1 MAAPEVYI
9 IMKKLILCILA
20 LVILTGCANQEKHT
34 ATLLAMDTV
43 MTLTA
48 YGSQGETALTQ
59 AQQLINDLDAQLS
72 LTRED
77 SETNAINASNGK
89 PVTVSSTMLELVQ
102 KSVELGDSTGGAL
115 NVTLTPVI
123 QAWGFI
129 GGDYRV
135 PESQELADLLERVD
149 YRKIKVDAANN
160 TVSLPENMAVSFGAI
175 AKGYTGD
182 LAMEQLESAGVT
194 SAIVT
199 LGGNVQALG
208 RKPDGSLWNVALQS
222 PFGSDY
228 LGTLEVEDA
237 AVVTSGGYERYF
249 QQDGETYW
257 HIINPATGH
266 PAKSGLVSVTIVCD
280 SGITADGLSTA
291 LFVMGLD
298 KAEDY
303 WRTKGGFEAI
313 FVTENDEVYIT
324 SGLKDSFTLEK
335 AYADLP
341 LIVVE

>member
-1 MAAPEVYI
+1 
-9 IMKKLILCILA
+9 MKKLIPCILA
-20 LVILTGCANQEKHT
+20 LVLLLGCTGQEQKHT
-34 ATLLAMDTV
+34 ATILAMDTV

-59 AQQLINDLDAQLS
+59 AQQLINQLDAQLS

-77 SETNAINASNGK
+77 SETNAINGSKGE
-89 PVTVSSTMLELVQ
+89 PVTVSPAMLELVRQ
-102 KSVELGDSTGGAL
+102 SVALGDSTGGAL
-115 NVTLTPVI
+115 DVTLTPVI

-135 PESQELADLLERVD
+135 PEPQELTDLLERVD
-149 YRKIKVDAANN
+149 YQKISVDTANN

-182 LAMEQLESAGVT
+182 LVMEQMKSAGVT

-222 PFGSDY
+222 PFGADY
-228 LGTLEVEDA
+228 LGTLEVEDV

-249 QQDGETYW
+249 QQEGETYW
-257 HIINPATGH
+257 HIIDPATGY

-291 LFVMGLD
+291 LFVMGLED
-298 KAEDY
+298 ALDY

-313 FVTENDEVYIT
+313 FATEDNEVYIT
-324 SGLKDSFTLEK
+324 SGLESSFTLEK

-341 LIVVE
+341 LTVAE

>member
-1 MAAPEVYI
+1 
-9 IMKKLILCILA
+9 MKKLIACILA
-20 LVILTGCANQEKHT
+20 LVLLLGCASQEQKRT
-34 ATLLAMDTV
+34 ATILAMDTV

-59 AQQLINDLDAQLS
+59 AQQLINQLDAQLS

-77 SETNAINASNGK
+77 SETNAINGSKGE
-89 PVTVSSTMLELVQ
+89 PVTVSSAMLELVRQ
-102 KSVELGDSTGGAL
+102 SVALGDSTGGAL
-115 NVTLTPVI
+115 DVTLTPVI

-135 PESQELADLLERVD
+135 PEPQELADLLERVN
-149 YRKIKVDAANN
+149 YREISVDTDNN

-182 LAMEQLESAGVT
+182 LVMEQLESAGVT

-228 LGTLEVEDA
+228 LGTLEVENV

-249 QQDGETYW
+249 QQEGETYW
-257 HIINPATGH
+257 HIIDPATGY

-291 LFVMGLD
+291 LFVMGLED
-298 KAEDY
+298 ALDY
-303 WRTKGGFEAI
+303 WCTKGGFEAI
-313 FVTENDEVYIT
+313 FVTEDNEVYIT
-324 SGLKDSFTLEK
+324 SGLEGSFTLEK

-341 LIVVE
+341 LTVVE

>member
-1 MAAPEVYI
+1 
-9 IMKKLILCILA
+9 MKKLIPCILA
-20 LVILTGCANQEKHT
+20 LVLLLGCASQEQKHT
-34 ATLLAMDTV
+34 ATILAMDTV

-59 AQQLINDLDAQLS
+59 AQQLINQLDAQLS

-77 SETNAINASNGK
+77 SETNAINGSNGES
-89 PVTVSSTMLELVQ
+89 VTVSATMLELVRQ
-102 KSVELGDSTGGAL
+102 SVALGDSTGGAL
-115 NVTLTPVI
+115 DVTLTPVI

-135 PESQELADLLERVD
+135 PEPQELADLLERVD
-149 YRKIKVDAANN
+149 YQKISVDTANN
-160 TVSLPENMAVSFGAI
+160 TMSLPENMAVSFGAI

-182 LAMEQLESAGVT
+182 LVMEQMKSAGVT

-228 LGTLEVEDA
+228 LGTLEVEDV

-249 QQDGETYW
+249 QQEGETYW
-257 HIINPATGH
+257 HIIDPATGY

-291 LFVMGLD
+291 LFVMGLED
-298 KAEDY
+298 ALDY
-303 WRTKGGFEAI
+303 WCTNGGFEAI
-313 FVTENDEVYIT
+313 FVTDDNKVYIT
-324 SGLKDSFTLEK
+324 PGLEGSFTLEK

-341 LIVVE
+341 LTVVE

>member
-1 MAAPEVYI
+1 
-9 IMKKLILCILA
+9 MKKLIPWLLA
-20 LVILTGCANQEKHT
+20 LALLAGCASQQTKHT

-48 YGSQGETALTQ
+48 YGDGGEAALTQ
-59 AQQLINDLDAQLS
+59 AQQLINQLDAQLS

-77 SETNAINASNGK
+77 SETNAINGSNGE
-89 PVTVSSTMLELVQ
+89 PVTVSPTMLALVQ
-102 KSVELGDSTGGAL
+102 KSLDLGESTGGAL
-115 NVTLTPVI
+115 DVTLTPVI

-129 GGDYRV
+129 GGDYRI
-135 PESQELADLLERVD
+135 PEQEELEDLLERVD
-149 YRKIKVDAANN
+149 YRKISVDAANN
-160 TVSLPENMAVSFGAI
+160 TVSLPENMSVSFGAI

-182 LAMEQLESAGVT
+182 LVIEQLENSGVT

-222 PFGSDY
+222 PFGDDY
-228 LGTLEVEDA
+228 LATLQVEDK

-257 HIINPATGH
+257 HIIDPFTGY

-280 SGITADGLSTA
+280 SGIIADGLSTA
-291 LFVMGLD
+291 LFVMGLED
-298 KAEDY
+298 ALDY
-303 WRTKGGFEAI
+303 WRSNGGFEAI
-313 FVTENDEVYIT
+313 LVTEENEVYIT
-324 SGLKDSFTLEK
+324 SGLKSFFTLEE
-335 AYADLP
+335 AYKDLP
-341 LIVVE
+341 LTVVD